1 MPKAIEDKP
10 TSRSS
15 WQWEKLKAHLEEE
28 YHNPAKF
35 DANCKVNSRTNAS
48 LQLNRTVWKIGKVRA
63 AAAVLLSLNPATA
76 AAAPTAAAST
86 LHGGCRLL

>member
-35 DANCKVNSRTNAS
+35 DANCKVNSRIRVS
-48 LQLNRTVWKIGKVRA
+48 LQLTISSRMIGKVRA
-63 AAAVLLSLNPATA
+63 AAAVLLSLILLLLLLLLLLP
-76 AAAPTAAAST
+76 
-86 LHGGCRLL
+86 LYMWGCHVS